1 MIASQPSPVSTHGL
15 YAPAAP
21 ATAQGLSLV
30 IVWLTI
36 CSSSIV
42 FTDPAPYDVLMMGLV
57 ILLPL
62 VRLTSFPPGIYGF
75 LIVWLLIGAG
85 GFVASMQSG
94 MLDVAIEHTLITIY
108 LSLSAVLIAAFVV
121 KSPERHVRLIMSAL
135 TCGALIAA
143 VAGMLGYF
151 DILPGAR
158 SLFTKFDRARGFFKD
173 PNVYGPFLVPPLLY
187 CLHGMITGRA
197 SRAALQGIFV
207 GVIALGLLISFS
219 RGAWINAAI
228 GLLVYGYVLF
238 VTASSNR
245 LRVKLVVIILFAG
258 CSAVLG
264 LLAALQVESIASLF
278 GERASLSQSYDLGPE
293 GRFAGQIKALGVI
306 AAHPMGI
313 GALEFGRTFDDEDVH
328 NIYLSMF
335 LNNGWL
341 GGFAYLGLVLAT
353 LAVAFRLSLRRGPLQ
368 GYAIVLL
375 SAFAGL
381 ALEGMVIDSDHWRL
395 FYILMGLIWGLV
407 VAAKPGASAFRE
419 PAAERFAT
427 ARP

>member
-187 CLHGMITGRA
+187 CLHGMIAGRP
-197 SRAALQGIFV
+197 SRALLNAAFS

-219 RGAWINAAI
+219 RGAWFNAAVA
-228 GLLVYGYVLF
+228 LLVYGYVLF
-238 VTASSNR
+238 VAAPSNR
-245 LRVKLVVIILFAG
+245 LRLKLVVIAFFAG
-258 CSAVLG
+258 CSAILG
-264 LLAALQVESIASLF
+264 LFAALQVDSIASLF
-278 GERASLSQSYDLGPE
+278 SERATLSQSYDVGPE
-293 GRFAGQIKALGVI
+293 GRFAGQINAFGVI
-306 AAHPMGI
+306 AEHPLGI
-313 GALEFGRTFDDEDVH
+313 GALEFGRTFDNEDPH

-335 LNNGWL
+335 LNTGWL

-353 LAVAFRLSLRRGPLQ
+353 LAAAFRLSLRKGPLQ

-381 ALEGMVIDSDHWRL
+381 ALEGLVIDTDHWRL
-395 FYILMGLIWGLV
+395 FYILMGLVWGLV
-407 VAAKPGASAFRE
+407 VAAQRPGALSGSA
-419 PAAERFAT
+419 
-427 ARP
+427 